1 MARKSRSSAGS
12 SHESSPSASPSSS
25 PASRGGNEDRIE
37 RPASARNDCAHRT
50 GAKGAGP
57 RRSASST
64 SSSAEIPRRSRN
76 WANPP
81 SSTGRIEPVTRR
93 TSPRTAVGGASR
105 PESHTVSRTDAVPS
119 SHATARTSRIAD
131 HRSRS
136 DAGSVRSEP
145 STVTSAGAMRAT
157 TAPWTRC
164 SCTVPHPTAS
174 RNEPTSATSS
184 AGIAEWRALG
194 GATASTRSRRSRRII
209 PARSS
214 AGSSPHERGAPAI
227 EAASSAAPPSNHTHA
242 SANAPIRGCASRPA
256 HSAAARAGVTHALTP

>member
-1 MARKSRSSAGS
+1 VARKSRSSAGS

-119 SHATARTSRIAD
+119 SHATAPTSRIAD
-131 HRSRS
+131 HRSSS

-145 STVTSAGAMRAT
+145 STVTFAGAMRAT

-164 SCTVPHPTAS
+164 SCTVPHPTDYVS
-174 RNEPTSATSS
+174 RRACATQQ
-184 AGIAEWRALG
+184 
-194 GATASTRSRRSRRII
+194 TASGTGSWAGGEF
-209 PARSS
+209 PACY
-214 AGSSPHERGAPAI
+214 
-227 EAASSAAPPSNHTHA
+227 SAAL
-242 SANAPIRGCASRPA
+242 
-256 HSAAARAGVTHALTP
+256 SAADEFPGLFAFRRGSNDVDAKARGGEVQNRGEVRLGPSDD